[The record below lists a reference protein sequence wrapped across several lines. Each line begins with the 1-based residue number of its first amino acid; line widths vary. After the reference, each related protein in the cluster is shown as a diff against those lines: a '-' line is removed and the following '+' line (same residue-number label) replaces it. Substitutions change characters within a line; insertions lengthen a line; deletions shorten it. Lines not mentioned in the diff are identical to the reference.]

1 MNASLRFVSLVVLGL
16 LPIALA
22 AQTAYY
28 EKPIVV
34 LNPDHA
40 ALTPSNVVRTRTFNA
55 AIYPVINSVKVKLAL
70 ENPLRTALRI
80 RLLNERGVVLF
91 TDQLSRNWKSSLRNF
106 DMSSMDDGTYTLEI
120 SDGINTQPLEF
131 RVESREPAP
140 VVVSERVIAVR

>member
-1 MNASLRFVSLVVLGL
+1 MNASLRRVGLALWCLMPTCLV
-16 LPIALA
+16 

-40 ALTPSNVVRTRTFNA
+40 DIAPSNVVRTRTFNA

-70 ENPLRTALRI
+70 ENPLRTSLRI
-80 RLLNERGVVLF
+80 RLLNERGMVLF

-106 DMSSMDDGTYTLEI
+106 DMSGMKDGTYTLEI
-120 SDGINTQPLEF
+120 SDGVNTQPLEF
-131 RVESREPAP
+131 RVESREPVP

>member
-1 MNASLRFVSLVVLGL
+1 MNASRRFVGLVVLGL
-16 LPIALA
+16 LPIGLL

-28 EKPIVV
+28 EKPIAV

-40 ALTPSNVVRTRTFNA
+40 DLTPNNAVRTRTFNA
-55 AIYPVINSVKVKLAL
+55 AIYPVINSMKVKLAL
-70 ENPLRTALRI
+70 ENPLRTSLRI
-80 RLLNERGVVLF
+80 RLLNERGTVLF

-106 DMSSMDDGTYTLEI
+106 DMSGMKDGTYTLEI
-120 SDGINTQPLEF
+120 SDGVNTQPLEF